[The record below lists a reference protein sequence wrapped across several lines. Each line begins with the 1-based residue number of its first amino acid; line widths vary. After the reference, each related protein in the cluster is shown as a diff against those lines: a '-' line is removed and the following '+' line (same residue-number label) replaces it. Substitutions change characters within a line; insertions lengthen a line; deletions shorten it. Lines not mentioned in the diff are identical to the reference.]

1 MNKSA
6 ELRVLLA
13 SVGVFLDD
21 PARPSPTVR
30 ASAPPRDEVSELL
43 AREAIREILIAAG
56 APARDLEWLTA
67 SCPDADTA
75 RRYTPP
81 PCEDAP

>member
-1 MNKSA
+1 VSAQEA
-6 ELRVLLA
+6 ELL
-13 SVGVFLDD
+13 
-21 PARPSPTVR
+21 VR
-30 ASAPPRDEVSELL
+30 D
-43 AREAIREILIAAG
+43 AIREILIAAG

-67 SCPDADTA
+67 SCPDVYSA